1 MKSDDFYC
9 SLLLLVVAV
18 VVVDEVEDDVDEVAP
33 LDSPSH
39 FHNCHTHH
47 SRLECCADDAGNV
60 VGVAHED
67 ALCSPDFYYKKKSV
81 NKVTI

>member
-1 MKSDDFYC
+1 M
-9 SLLLLVVAV
+9 
-18 VVVDEVEDDVDEVAP
+18 DEVEDDVDEVAP

-47 SRLECCADDAGNV
+47 SRLECCEDDAVNV

-67 ALCSPDFYYKKKSV
+67 ALCSPDFDCKQKSQSTKLPFKMKLYFCWIIFMRV
-81 NKVTI
+81 V